1 MAPRGMLALLP
12 TQLAR
17 RSYLGLRRGEVVGLR
32 WQMKILGHSQI
43 GVTLNVYA
51 YVLPETLK
59 DAIDKLA
66 DLFEE
71 DQQEENGED

>member
-1 MAPRGMLALLP
+1 M
-12 TQLAR
+12 
-17 RSYLGLRRGEVVGLR
+17 E
-32 WQMKILGHSQI
+32 ILGHSQI

>member
-1 MAPRGMLALLP
+1 MLALLP

-32 WQMKILGHSQI
+32 WQMEILGHSQI